1 MDERKDERSSL
12 SLSLSLWKR
21 ERERQRGGE
30 SKIEGD

>member
-1 MDERKDERSSL
+1 MDERKDERS